1 MSNADHIRSYY
12 AALNTGDAEE
22 VSRHFTDDAVHWY
35 TRLGPHR
42 GAKEIGDNAAWAVRE
57 MKGQW
62 HLEHLV
68 EGDDDVAIEW
78 SMTWRD
84 PKSGD
89 ARINRG
95 AELFAFR
102 DGLISEV
109 RAYHHGDRN
118 NPEGNLLGFDHE
130 GRGHTMPP
138 AASGPTPKANPGPSG
153 EKR

>member
-1 MSNADHIRSYY
+1 MSLGDHIRSYY
-12 AALNTGDAEE
+12 EALNTGDAEE
-22 VSRHFTDDAVHWY
+22 VSRHFTADAVHWY

-57 MKGQW
+57 VEGQW

-68 EGDDDVAIEW
+68 EGDDEVAIEW

-84 PKSGD
+84 PKSGEE
-89 ARINRG
+89 RINRG

-109 RAYHHGDRN
+109 RAYHHGDRK
-118 NPEGNLLGFDHE
+118 NPEGNLLGFDHA
-130 GRGHTMPP
+130 GRGHTMLPDGGDQ
-138 AASGPTPKANPGPSG
+138 A
-153 EKR
+153 